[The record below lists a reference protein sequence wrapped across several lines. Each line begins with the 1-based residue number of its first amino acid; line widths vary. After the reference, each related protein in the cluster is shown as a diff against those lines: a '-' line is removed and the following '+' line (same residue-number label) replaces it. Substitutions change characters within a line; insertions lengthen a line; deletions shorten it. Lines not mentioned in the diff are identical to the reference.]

1 MPTISQIQIG
11 DTAYDIKDAAAR
23 SSIADYFK
31 IITFSAPEF
40 WLKYNGYDDIPRDND
55 RIGIAINLWKGYWA
69 EEWKFIAMLGL
80 SYSARTKSWVENP
93 QEGEINN
100 HFMIKSWGAYSN
112 SALETFW
119 RNWSGQLLYVH
130 SNYRTLWYNSTSGL
144 WKDKEDAA
152 STGLFQVDDNGK
164 LMRNIIYLDEQ

>member
-55 RIGIAINLWKGYWA
+55 RIGIAINLWQPLEA
-69 EEWKFIAMLGL
+69 EAREWKFIAMLGL
-80 SYSARTKSWVENP
+80 SYSATTDA
-93 QEGEINN
+93 GAANN
-100 HFMIKSWGAYSN
+100 QFMIRSWGAYQGEI
-112 SALETFW
+112 LETFW
-119 RNWSGQLLYVH
+119 RNWSGQLLHVH
-130 SNYRTLWYNSTSGL
+130 SNYRTLWYNPTSGL
-144 WKDKEDAA
+144 WKEKEDAA
-152 STGLFQVDDNGK
+152 STGLFRVDENGK
-164 LMRNIIYLDEQ
+164 LVSNIMYLDEQ